1 MSTRR
6 WRACPECDWVT
17 ALPVLKAGESAHC
30 PRCERE
36 LVYRHDAPAQRI
48 LAYAGSALLMLVLTL
63 PFSFLA
69 FSMTGIFQDIV
80 LADAAKAMFSNDWP
94 ILALLIALTIVVLPG
109 LFLLAVMYLYT
120 SIALRIKL
128 PGTIFL
134 ARMLSGL
141 KPWLMTD
148 VFLLGVLISIGKLAG
163 MAHVEVGWSFVAF
176 CFYVFFLV
184 RTVSLVDADWLWF
197 ALLHEPMPPVGA
209 RTGAT
214 AASQGI
220 TGCATCGLL
229 NSEAENACRRCHA
242 SLRAPSRF
250 RLQATWALLIAA
262 TILYIPANLY
272 PMMTTVTIGG
282 TIYSTILGGVIQLI
296 DTESYVIATIIF
308 TASFIVPIAKIL
320 TLGYL
325 SWLAAYPRPM
335 ATKRRMRLYRITEI
349 IGRWSMIDVFVVAM
363 TVALLQAG
371 LILSIYPG
379 AAAAAFAA
387 VVIITM
393 LAAMTFDPRLL
404 WAAIDLNNQADAT
417 EPAQQTQERY
427 GH

>member
-1 MSTRR
+1 MSSRR

-48 LAYAGSALLMLVLTL
+48 LAYASSAFIMLLLTL

-69 FSMTGIFQDIV
+69 FSMAGIFQEIV
-80 LADAAKAMFSNDWP
+80 LFDAAQAMFTNDWP
-94 ILALLIALTIVVLPG
+94 ILALLIALTIVILPG
-109 LFLLAVMYLYT
+109 LFLAAVIYLYA
-120 SIALRIKL
+120 SIAMRQPL
-128 PGTIFL
+128 PGTHFL

-148 VFLLGVLISIGKLAG
+148 VFLLGVLVSLGKLYG
-163 MAHVEVGWSFVAF
+163 MAHVELGWSFVAF
-176 CFYVFFLV
+176 CFYVLFLV

-197 ALLHEPMPPVGA
+197 ALLHEPKPPEGA
-209 RTGAT
+209 YTGAT
-214 AASQGI
+214 AASQGLV
-220 TGCATCGLL
+220 GCPVCGLL
-229 NSEAENACRRCHA
+229 NTKTENACRRCH
-242 SLRAPSRF
+242 SSIRAPSSF
-250 RLQATWALLIAA
+250 RLQATWALIIAA

-282 TIYSTILGGVIQLI
+282 TIYSTILGGVVQLI
-296 DTESYVIATIIF
+296 QTDNYVLAAIIF
-308 TASFIVPIAKIL
+308 TASFIVPIAKVL
-320 TLGYL
+320 ALGYL
-325 SWLAAYPRPM
+325 CWLAAYPRPM
-335 ATKRRMRLYRITEI
+335 ASKRRMQLYRITEV
-349 IGRWSMIDVFVVAM
+349 IGRWSMIDVFVVSI
-363 TVALLQAG
+363 TVALMQAG
-371 LILSIYPG
+371 VIMSIYPG

-404 WAAIDLNNQADAT
+404 WIAVETNTLGP
-417 EPAQQTQERY
+417 EVPVKQEQEGY
-427 GH
+427 GS